1 MNGQFEGNVYDTLK
15 RRGFVK
21 QCTDEDAVRAR
32 FGAGPVAA
40 YIGFDPTARSLH
52 AGSLVPIMGLVHL
65 ELSGHKPIA
74 LVGGGTG
81 LIGDP
86 SGKTEQRQLLTRED
100 LRSNFDAVKR
110 QLGRFLDFDGG
121 KAIAVDNAEWLE
133 PLNYVTFL
141 RDIGRHFSVN
151 KMLSYEA
158 YRLRME
164 KGLSFLEFNYQICQA
179 YDFLVLHQRYGCA
192 LQMGGDDQWGNIV
205 AGTDLIRRVDGGEA
219 HGLTFPLLATA
230 TGEKMGK
237 TARGAVWLDP
247 ELTPPYDYYQYW
259 VNVDDRDVGRF
270 LNLFTLLPDDEVAR
284 LSALAGAEIREA
296 KSALAFEATRIC
308 HGEAAAI
315 DARRGA
321 QAAFAG
327 GGDVDAMPTTEVAR
341 ARLAVADGLRAA
353 DLFVEVGLCASKG
366 EATKLF
372 KSGAGWAGS
381 KALADHTS
389 VVSADDFDGGQI
401 VLRAGKK
408 KRHRVVLVD

>member
-1 MNGQFEGNVYDTLK
+1 MSGKTEGNVYDTLA

-21 QCTDEDAVRAR
+21 QCTDESAVRAR
-32 FGAGPVAA
+32 FAGGPVTA

-65 ELSGHKPIA
+65 ELAGHKPIA

-100 LRSNFDAVKR
+100 LRANFDAVKR

-121 KAIAVDNAEWLE
+121 RAIAVDNAEWLE

-141 RDIGRHFSVN
+141 REIGRHFSVN

-179 YDFLVLHQRYGCA
+179 YDFLVLHQRYGCV

-205 AGTDLIRRVDGGEA
+205 AGTDLIRRVEGKEA
-219 HGLTFPLLATA
+219 FGLTFPLLATA
-230 TGEKMGK
+230 SGEKMGK
-237 TARGAVWLDP
+237 TARGAIWLDP
-247 ELTPPYDYYQYW
+247 ELTTPYEYYQYW
-259 VNVDDRDVGRF
+259 INVDDRDVSRF
-270 LNLFTLLPDDEVAR
+270 LKMFTLLPDEEVAR
-284 LSALAGAEIREA
+284 LSTLEGADVREA
-296 KSALAFEATRIC
+296 KAALAFEATRIC
-308 HGEAAAI
+308 HGEGAAAE
-315 DARRGA
+315 ARQGA
-321 QAAFAG
+321 LAAFS
-327 GGDVDAMPTTEVAR
+327 GGDAVDAMPTTELAR
-341 ARLAVADGLRAA
+341 RRFASADGVRAV
-353 DLFVEVGLCASKG
+353 DLFVEIGLCASKG

-381 KALADHTS
+381 RTLADHMS
-389 VVSADDFDGGQI
+389 VITAEEFTGDQL

-408 KRHRVVLVD
+408 RRHRIVLVD